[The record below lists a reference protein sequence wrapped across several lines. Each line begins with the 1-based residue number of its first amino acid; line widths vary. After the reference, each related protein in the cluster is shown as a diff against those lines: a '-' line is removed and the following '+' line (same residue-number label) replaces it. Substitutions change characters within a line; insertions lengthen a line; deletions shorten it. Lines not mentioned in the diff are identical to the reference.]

1 MNRISQ
7 FFVRIR
13 GKQFF
18 RKLKKLFT
26 CVLIIFF
33 AVYVAC
39 NIVIYCSS
47 KGFLYVDQATTPA
60 SYVALVPGASVYANG
75 QPSEILADRLDKA
88 FELYEAGKV
97 KRFLLSG
104 DHSTRTYNEVKAMK
118 NYLNK
123 KGVPDSVLF
132 TDHAGLDTYS
142 SMVRAARVFEVDSL
156 IVVTQ
161 TFHLRRAVY
170 IARKL
175 GLTAYGY
182 RADVH
187 RYPSINYLMI
197 RESFAGIKAVFEV
210 LFHVNPRFGGEKI
223 PITGDSS
230 KSYD

>member
-1 MNRISQ
+1 MKWNFRC
-7 FFVRIR
+7 FAKVRD
-13 GKQFF
+13 KQFF
-18 RKLKKLFT
+18 RKLKKLFIW
-26 CVLIIFF
+26 VFILFF
-33 AVYVAC
+33 IVYVSC
-39 NIVIYCSS
+39 NIIIYYGS
-47 KGFLYVDQATTPA
+47 KGFLYGNRDDVPA

-182 RADVH
+182 RADLH
-187 RYPSINYLMI
+187 RYPSINYLMM
-197 RESFAGIKAVFEV
+197 RESFASLKAVFEV

-223 PITGDSS
+223 PITGNST